1 MYVLGYISQ
10 ALTEGGRIM
19 AFAEGSRAKRRFVNS
34 GQGGILLGSG
44 GAGGTVMLR
53 PVDCPEDASPNLH
66 VVRACLRGDVDPSH
80 DLRFAVRPIAQI
92 PSVGLWVLLVELHA
106 HKSPL
111 CF

>member
-1 MYVLGYISQ
+1 MSFSQ

-34 GQGGILLGSG
+34 GQGGILFGSG

-80 DLRFAVRPIAQI
+80 DLRFAVRPIGRLSAM
-92 PSVGLWVLLVELHA
+92 S
-106 HKSPL
+106 
-111 CF
+111 